1 MCSYSVS
8 VVFEGIWEYMYV
20 YLVSEREKEDK
31 GMRDRERRER
41 EREREREPKFELF
54 TIVPNWLLSM
64 RC

>member
-20 YLVSEREKEDK
+20 YLVSERQKEDK
-31 GMRDRERRER
+31 GMRDKER
-41 EREREREPKFELF
+41 REREPKFELF
-54 TIVPNWLLSM
+54 IIVPNWLLSV